1 MRTVF
6 EEEDEVA
13 PVDSRQNRGEDH
25 GQDHGQDRELTIS
38 STTLLAI
45 FFGLVLVCGLFFGL
59 GYTLGRRSPSEAS
72 QLPSAAASTNDPEP
86 SISASKPSA
95 ASQPAE
101 TAPPA
106 DPQTTDTSDTATSPA
121 AAETQSDSLP
131 AKTLET
137 TATPAPQTVKAALPL
152 ATQPTESQASATPP
166 SVAVP
171 SGIMVQ
177 IAAISNPADADV
189 LVSAL
194 QKHGYTV
201 TARHSSGDPLI
212 HVQVGPFSNRADAIA
227 MRQKL
232 LGDGYNA
239 ILK

>member
-59 GYTLGRRSPSEAS
+59 GYTLGRRSPSETS
-72 QLPSAAASTNDPEP
+72 QLSSAVTSTNNPEP
-86 SISASKPSA
+86 SVSVSKPSA

-101 TAPPA
+101 TATPT
-106 DPQTTDTSDTATSPA
+106 DPQATDTSEASTSPA
-121 AAETQSDSLP
+121 TAETQSDSLP
-131 AKTLET
+131 AKVSEV
-137 TATPAPQTVKAALPL
+137 APTPAPQTVKAALPL
-152 ATQPTESQASATPP
+152 PTQPAESTATTTP
-166 SVAVP
+166 SPVATP

-189 LVSAL
+189 LVRAL
-194 QKHGYTV
+194 QQRGYS
-201 TARHSSGDPLI
+201 ASAHHFPPDPLI
-212 HVQVGPFSNRADAIA
+212 HVQIGPFANRADAVA